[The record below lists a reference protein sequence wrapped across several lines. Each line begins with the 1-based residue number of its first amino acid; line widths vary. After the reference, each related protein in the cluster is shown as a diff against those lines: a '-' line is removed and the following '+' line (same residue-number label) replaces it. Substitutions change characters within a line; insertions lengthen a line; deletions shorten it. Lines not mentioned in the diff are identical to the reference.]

1 MQRKSNQKEI
11 RRIIKKQ
18 STRVEVTKKS
28 HWWFFYTYLPDHVQ
42 FSIAGFHKEMLAITE
57 NDDIKMA
64 AICSFRGSG
73 KSTLMA
79 LSLPLWSILGRLQKK
94 FVVIIGQNRDQA
106 KSHFRNIRRELE
118 INELLKR
125 DLGPFQEQD
134 EWNSCSL
141 VIPRYNAK
149 IIAVSRDQSI
159 RGVKF
164 GHRRPDLIIADD
176 VENSDSV
183 RTQESRDATFSWFTS
198 EILPLGDKNT
208 KTIVI
213 GNLLHQNSLLKRLE
227 DSIKDGTRSG
237 IFRRYPLLDDSNKI
251 AWPGKYPNTAAI
263 EEERLN
269 VGNIFAWYREYL
281 LRIVDERAPV
291 IDKDWIQ
298 YYDELPTI
306 LRNQGYSFATG
317 VDLAIS
323 ERDTADFTSLVTAK
337 VIGDGKDRKIYIL
350 PNPVNEKLKFSQI
363 IEKAEDICKMHEGK
377 SANKF
382 YIEEVM
388 LQGFMTQQLR
398 EKSIE
403 AIGVPIRGKDKRTRL
418 ELSANP
424 IFEGKVLFPRH
435 GCEEALDQ
443 ALNFGVAKNDD
454 MVDALTTLILGIIE
468 KPPHNGSQVVRLKH
482 NLYDR
487 DINSEDWAD
496 REDHELFRKLR
507 KHPWGPGKS
516 SSIEFTDSG
525 VIRRY

>member
-1 MQRKSNQKEI
+1 MKRKYDNQREI
-11 RRIIKKQ
+11 KNIIKKQ
-18 STRVEVTKKS
+18 SSRIDVTQKS
-28 HWWFFYTYLPDHVQ
+28 HLWFFHTYLPDYVRY
-42 FSIAGFHKEMLAITE
+42 SIANFHREMFKISE
-57 NDDIKMA
+57 DDSIKFA

-73 KSTLMA
+73 KSTLMT
-79 LSLPLWSILGRLQKK
+79 LSLPIWSILGRPQKK
-94 FVVIIGQNRDQA
+94 FVVILSQNSEQA
-106 KSHFRNIRRELE
+106 KLHFRNLKRELE
-118 INELLKR
+118 TNELLKR

-149 IIAVSRDQSI
+149 IIAVSKEQSF
-159 RGVKF
+159 RGVKHGQF
-164 GHRRPDLIIADD
+164 RPDLIIADD
-176 VENSDSV
+176 IENSDSV
-183 RTQESRDATFSWFTS
+183 KTQESRDATFNWFTS
-198 EILPLGDKNT
+198 EVLPLGDKNT

-237 IFRRYPLLDDSNKI
+237 IFRRYPLLDDNNRI
-251 AWPGKYPNTAAI
+251 AWPGKYPNLAAI
-263 EEERLN
+263 EEARLN
-269 VGNIFAWYREYL
+269 VGSIFAWYREYL
-281 LRIVDERAPV
+281 LRIIDERKPV
-291 IDKDWIQ
+291 LDKSWIQ
-298 YYDELPTI
+298 YYDELPLI

-317 VDLAIS
+317 IDLAIS
-323 ERDTADFTSLVTAK
+323 ERDTGNFTSLVTAK

-350 PNPVNEKLKFSQI
+350 PNPVNEKLKFSEI

-398 EKSIE
+398 DKNID
-403 AIGVPIRGKDKRTRL
+403 AVGVPIRGKDKRTRL

-435 GCEEALDQ
+435 GCEGVLDQ

-454 MVDALTTLILGIIE
+454 LVDALTTLILGIID
-468 KPPHNGSQVVRLKH
+468 KPPHNNQRVRIKH
-482 NLYDR
+482 NFYDR
-487 DINSEDWAD
+487 LSAD
-496 REDHELFRKLR
+496 RRGG
-507 KHPWGPGKS
+507 WGPGKT

-525 VIRRY
+525 IIRRY